1 MQRTPPTTIQATA
14 KRYKLHMLLGVAA
27 ISVGVVAIVVAEP
40 DGTAML
46 WGPLVAL
53 LGLAWYGG
61 ARLLA
66 WWHHG

>member
-1 MQRTPPTTIQATA
+1 MQHTPPTTIQATG

-27 ISVGVVAIVVAEP
+27 IGVGVVAMVAAEP
-40 DGTAML
+40 GGTAML

-53 LGLAWYGG
+53 LGLAWYGA

-66 WWHHG
+66 WWHQG